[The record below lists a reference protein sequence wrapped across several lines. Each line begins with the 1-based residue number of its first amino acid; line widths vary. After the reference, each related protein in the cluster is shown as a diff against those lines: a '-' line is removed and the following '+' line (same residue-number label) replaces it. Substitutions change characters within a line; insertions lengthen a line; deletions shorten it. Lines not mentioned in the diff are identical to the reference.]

1 MVKAATVPLA
11 DSTKERRRF
20 LVKVILY
27 NVKIYKQLM
36 WHRVVQAE
44 EILAKIE
51 RGEPVE
57 YENVVIEGD
66 LNLNKVELPTEH
78 VERTKFEIEDLRLA
92 EEAKLVSSPI
102 IIIKSE
108 IQNAVYFGDVI
119 FRDSVIFRGTKFR
132 KDANFRWAR
141 FKHVAAIFHNV
152 QFRGDAY
159 FYGVRFEGG
168 ADFIG
173 AQFHEYAI
181 FITAKFRFG
190 AIFTKAEFNNSVVS
204 FEESEFNG
212 DVLFIGTR
220 FIGDANFL
228 KAKFNGS
235 LNLKEVRFDRLF
247 VNWNDIKNCLECD
260 ITLYP
265 TLIKNY
271 NNISFF
277 EDADNCYY
285 KYRKIS
291 QSENLPFWSKLY
303 DHIAWLSCGY
313 GVRPGYTLGWIL
325 VAMYIFWV
333 IFLGCS
339 QSIFE
344 AIYFSS
350 VSLTGSS
357 PSDLPIGAWKY
368 AVMAESVLGYL
379 FLALFIVVL
388 ARKMIR

>member
-181 FITAKFRFG
+181 FI
-190 AIFTKAEFNNSVVS
+190 FNEYPAALLRGWTNNRLNNLNRVVD
-204 FEESEFNG
+204 
-212 DVLFIGTR
+212 DVIG
-220 FIGDANFL
+220 I
-228 KAKFNGS
+228 
-235 LNLKEVRFDRLF
+235 DRGTYGHLE
-247 VNWNDIKNCLECD
+247 NDTICG
-260 ITLYP
+260 
-265 TLIKNY
+265 
-271 NNISFF
+271 
-277 EDADNCYY
+277 
-285 KYRKIS
+285 
-291 QSENLPFWSKLY
+291 
-303 DHIAWLSCGY
+303 LS
-313 GVRPGYTLGWIL
+313 
-325 VAMYIFWV
+325 A
-333 IFLGCS
+333 
-339 QSIFE
+339 
-344 AIYFSS
+344 
-350 VSLTGSS
+350 
-357 PSDLPIGAWKY
+357 
-368 AVMAESVLGYL
+368 
-379 FLALFIVVL
+379 
-388 ARKMIR
+388 